1 VALVINDVALES
13 VILTWNDG
21 SVKIQGKYAMRDAK
35 GKLIV
40 SQEFND
46 YSSRKI
52 EFSRD
57 VLSLAE
63 ELLDCLKLDIEI
75 ATGIKDVVNQAVK
88 EIGGV

>member
-1 VALVINDVALES
+1 MALVINDVALES

-21 SVKIQGKYAMRDAK
+21 SVKIQGKYVMRGAK